1 MTSYILPSEWVTLLY
16 SHSFLNVCSAVSETQ
31 FPGLGLTYRSHGTTN
46 PSISL
51 PTLLGQYV
59 IFSNLSQPSLTLISQ
74 AWQCHNYFKWFP
86 HRWAI
91 EEFIK
96 SSLKNRCAYACSQGY
111 LQEYT
116 NTEHA
121 GSDEE
126 DNKEDN
132 EASDGELDGEVS
144 ASENGGDDNMEYE

>member
-1 MTSYILPSEWVTLLY
+1 MSK
-16 SHSFLNVCSAVSETQ
+16 TQ
-31 FPGLGLTYRSHGTTN
+31 LPGLGLTSRSHGTAN

-51 PTLLGQYV
+51 PRLLGRYV

-74 AWQCHNYFKWFP
+74 ARQRHDYFKRFP
-86 HRWAI
+86 HGWAI

-96 SSLKNRCAYACSQGY
+96 SSLKNRRAYARSQGY

-126 DNKEDN
+126 DNEEDN
-132 EASDGELDGEVS
+132 EASDGGVS
-144 ASENGGDDNMEYE
+144 ASENGGDDNMEHE